1 MPAKRRMGGWLL
13 WVAAAGGLVIGL
25 AINPLGNTSAREN
38 STYPQL
44 RTFTEVLSLI
54 EANYVSKVE
63 GKRLIRGAI
72 NGMLRTL
79 DPHSSYLSPESYKE
93 MHVETSGRFGGLG
106 IEITIRTGVLT
117 VVTPIEDTPAYRE
130 GVKAGDQILQIED
143 TTTKDMN
150 LIEVV
155 RILRGKP
162 GSKVT
167 ITVRRKGE
175 PKLLKFTITRE
186 IIRIKSVRSR
196 MLRDNIGYVRLRS
209 FQSTTAEEV
218 RKSVEK
224 LREKN
229 VRGIVMDLRNNP
241 GGLLSQAIAVSDL
254 FLDSGNLIV
263 FTKGRLDN
271 QRSRYTSTEDGG
283 VYDYPLVVLVNPASA
298 SASEIVAG
306 AFQDLKRA
314 TIMGEKTFGK
324 GSVQTIVPLTDGS
337 GLRLTTALYYT
348 PNGRRIQ
355 GKGIVPDITVLASPD
370 SSKGR
375 RFIRE
380 KDLPGHIPSEDEK
393 KAGKTFKPELDVP
406 RSRAPSVPKKDE
418 KDIQLEKAIDFLN
431 KTFQAGKGGSTGA

>member
-1 MPAKRRMGGWLL
+1 MGGWLL
-13 WVAAAGGLVIGL
+13 WVAAAGGLAIGL
-25 AINPLGNTSAREN
+25 AINPLGNTSAKEN

-79 DPHSSYLSPESYKE
+79 DPHSSYLTPESYKE

-117 VVTPIEDTPAYRE
+117 VVTPIEDTPAYKE
-130 GVKAGDQILQIED
+130 GVKAGVQILQIED

-155 RILRGKP
+155 RMLRGKP
-162 GSKVT
+162 GSKVN

-209 FQSTTAEEV
+209 FQSTTADEV

-229 VRGIVMDLRNNP
+229 VRGIVIDLRNNP

-254 FLDSGNLIV
+254 FLSSGKLIV
-263 FTKGRLDN
+263 YTKGRLDN
-271 QRSRYTSTEDGG
+271 QQSRYTSTEEGS

-355 GKGIVPDITVLASPD
+355 GKGIVPDIAVLASPD
-370 SSKGR
+370 GSKGR

-393 KAGKTFKPELDVP
+393 KSGKTFKPKLDGP
-406 RSRAPSVPKKDE
+406 RPRAPSVPKKDE
-418 KDIQLEKAIDFLN
+418 KDIQLERAINFLK
-431 KTFQAGKGGSTGA
+431 KTLQAGKGGSTGA